1 MKKVKRNMEIWDYL
15 NLRDNRMW
23 WDIVFMVWDKDKN
36 QRYKVLV
43 SQLERYIELFLIEMK
58 SSLVPLLKN
67 FHLLSY

>member
-1 MKKVKRNMEIWDYL
+1 MEIWDYL

-67 FHLLSY
+67 FRLLSY